1 MNNDC
6 LKTIII
12 NNTYAGNYGF
22 DKNNLPHEMIN
33 FFRADDLNFYVYIT
47 PYGVLKDK
55 IKKDEIKGLL
65 FVRSIGNGL
74 VEVLAKA
81 EVGNKSEFYTEGL
94 QLFGKNKEKP
104 EKSRSINSIYCE
116 KGTKN
121 KDRKEK
127 LENSKNRL
135 STISEKVTYGNV
147 SLSTIHKDN
156 VKDNEIF
163 VSLKVD
169 KICLPKK
176 TFYLGYKNSNECAI
190 SDDVYI
196 INEGENDVGK
206 KINNQSMLA
215 YYYNDGETATSYKK
229 LEDIMG
235 NKELW
240 KDETETPT
248 FNSNNVSDYYSDFD
262 NFFKV
267 VRQQDNEVMFSNMFY
282 YYFSEYPNIL
292 NDFVDKVLN
301 NHLNVSEKITIS
313 KEHTIERE
321 KERMDIR
328 IIDDNFYIIIENK
341 IKSGINGMHKEKDT
355 KDFDKYDEKYISQLS
370 VYYQKAEEKNQIDG
384 KQRKLLP
391 FIFVPDYSIVNKDYL
406 KKFYLGEKYEIVFYS
421 EIRDFFEKYTNNFS
435 LKPNYIDDFVKAL
448 KKHTEKTDDEHRK
461 ILMFRLKNRIDKN
474 K

>member
-1 MNNDC
+1 MGD
-6 LKTIII
+6 TIII
-12 NNTYAGNYGF
+12 NNTYAGDYGF

-47 PYGVLKDK
+47 PYGVLNDK

-81 EVGNKSEFYTEGL
+81 EIGNKSEFYTEGL
-94 QLFGKNKEKP
+94 QLFGENKEDP
-104 EKSRSINSIYCE
+104 EKSRSIKSIYCE
-116 KGTKN
+116 KGTN
-121 KDRKEK
+121 RKDRKEK
-127 LENSKNRL
+127 LEKSKNKL
-135 STISEKVTYGNV
+135 SSVAQVVRYGDV
-147 SLSTIHKDN
+147 SLNTIHKDN

-163 VSLKVD
+163 LSLKVD

-176 TFYLGYKNSNECAI
+176 TFYFGYKNSNEYAI

-196 INEGENDVGK
+196 INEGNDEVGK

-229 LEDIMG
+229 LEKIIG
-235 NKELW
+235 NQELW
-240 KDETETPT
+240 KDETETPK
-248 FNSNNVSDYYSDFD
+248 FNSNDVSDYYSDFN

-267 VRQQDNEVMFSNMFY
+267 TRQQDNEVMFSNMFY
-282 YYFSEYPNIL
+282 YYFSEYPDML
-292 NDFVDKVLN
+292 NAFVAEVLN
-301 NHLNVSEKITIS
+301 NHLDASNKITIS
-313 KEHTIERE
+313 KEHTVERE

-341 IKSGINGMHKEKDT
+341 IKSGINGMHKEKEA
-355 KDFDKYDEKYISQLS
+355 KDFDKICGKYVSQLS

-384 KQRKLLP
+384 KQRKILP
-391 FIFVPDYSIVNKDYL
+391 FVFVPDYSIVNKDYL
-406 KKFYLGEKYEIVFYS
+406 KKFYLGKEYEIVFYS
-421 EIRDFFEKYTNNFS
+421 EIRDFFVKYTNNFS

-461 ILMFRLKNRIDKN
+461 ILMFRLKNRIDEN